1 MTGRGPT
8 WLTRASGDA
17 PALFWLVF
25 SPRAALPAALV
36 AVLLAGVAHAFSFAP
51 FNWPVLQLAALAALT
66 ALALRQPSWQRAAA
80 CGFAFGAG
88 WFGIGV
94 SWVYISMHTYG
105 EMPAWVAAL
114 ATGGL
119 VAVLAVF
126 PALAAGAA
134 HRATGRSV
142 ARLLLAWPGA
152 WCLSEWLRGT
162 VLTGLPWIASGYAHT
177 DGALAGFAPV
187 LGVYGLCLIVALIAG
202 AVGVLLQ
209 PASEL
214 TPQTRVLALAVA
226 LLLIGGG
233 QLLRAVEWTHPIGPP
248 LKVKLVQ
255 GNIPEDLKFA
265 EGGTEL
271 AVRRYFA
278 LMPDPPELHTDL
290 TVLPESAFPVPL
302 GDLPPEVRDHLL
314 AFPSEQHQALIFGI
328 FLEQPTDHYY
338 NSAVG
343 LQDHQ
348 PLQRY
353 SKRHLVPFGEY
364 IPFGFRWFVD
374 LMNIPIGDQQH
385 GPPYQAPMQLA
396 GQRIAVNICFEDLF
410 GSEII
415 EAWRDPALRPTM
427 LLNLS
432 NLAWFNDSIAL
443 PQHLQISRM
452 RALETGL
459 PLLRATNTGATA
471 IIGPHGRVEE
481 QLPFNL
487 IATLH
492 GEVSGF
498 EGRTPYVRYGN
509 LPALSL
515 AMILLVAAATQV
527 TSRRDGLA

>member
-1 MTGRGPT
+1 LTGEAD
-8 WLTRASGDA
+8 TRPAPASADA
-17 PALFWLVF
+17 PTLARLASSPLVALL
-25 SPRAALPAALV
+25 AALAAG
-36 AVLLAGVAHAFSFAP
+36 AAHAFSFAP
-51 FNWPVLQLAALAALT
+51 FNRPALQLAALAALT
-66 ALALRQPSWQRAAA
+66 LLALRQPSWQRAAA
-80 CGFAFGAG
+80 CGFAFGLG
-88 WFGIGV
+88 WFGVGV

-105 EMPAWVAAL
+105 EMPAWISGL

-119 VAVLAVF
+119 VALLAVF

-134 HRATGRSV
+134 HRASERQV

-177 DGALAGFAPV
+177 DGPLAGFAPV
-187 LGVYGLCLIVALIAG
+187 LGVYGLCLVAALIAG
-202 AVGVLLQ
+202 AVAVLLQ
-209 PASEL
+209 RPSDMTPAI
-214 TPQTRVLALAVA
+214 RVCSLAAA

-233 QLLRAVEWTHPIGPP
+233 QLLRAVEWTHPTGTP
-248 LKVKLVQ
+248 LRVKLVQ
-255 GNIPEDLKFA
+255 GNIPQDLKFG

-271 AVRRYFA
+271 AVQRYFA

-302 GDLPPEVRDHLL
+302 DDLPVAVHDRLL
-314 AFPSEQHQALIFGI
+314 DFPSQQHEALIFGI
-328 FLEQPTDHYY
+328 FLEQPRYQYY

-343 LQDHQ
+343 LQGHE

-374 LMNIPIGDQQH
+374 LMKMPIGDQQH
-385 GPPYQAPMQLA
+385 GPSYQPPMQLA

-410 GSEII
+410 GGEII
-415 EAWRDPALRPTM
+415 QAWRDPALQPTM

-443 PQHLQISRM
+443 PQHLQISQM
-452 RALETGL
+452 RALETGR

-471 IIGPHGRVEE
+471 IIDPHGHVQDR
-481 QLPFNL
+481 LPFNL

-498 EGRTPYVRYGN
+498 EGRTPYVRCGD
-509 LPALSL
+509 LPALGL
-515 AMILLVAAATQV
+515 AVIALVTAAAARIAG
-527 TSRRDGLA
+527 RRALA

>member
-1 MTGRGPT
+1 
-8 WLTRASGDA
+8 
-17 PALFWLVF
+17 V
-25 SPRAALPAALV
+25 LPAALL
-36 AVLLAGVAHAFSFAP
+36 AALLAGVAHALSFAP
-51 FNWPVLQLAALAALT
+51 FNRPVLEVAALAALT
-66 ALALRQPSWQRAAA
+66 ALALRQPTWQRAAA
-80 CGFAFGAG
+80 CGFVFGLG
-88 WFGIGV
+88 WFGVGV

-105 EMPAWVAAL
+105 EMPAWIATL

-119 VAVLAVF
+119 AAVLAVF
-126 PALAAGAA
+126 PALGAGAA
-134 HRATGRSV
+134 HRATGRPIG
-142 ARLLLAWPGA
+142 RLLLAWPGA

-177 DGALAGFAPV
+177 DGALAGFAPLV
-187 LGVYGLCLIVALIAG
+187 GVYGLCLIAALVAG

-209 PASEL
+209 RPSVL

-233 QLLRAVEWTHPIGPP
+233 QLLRAVEWTQPIGAP

-255 GNIPEDLKFA
+255 GNIPQDLKFA
-265 EGGTEL
+265 EGGADL
-271 AVRRYFA
+271 AVQRYFA
-278 LMPDPPELHTDL
+278 LMPDPPQLHTDL
-290 TVLPESAFPVPL
+290 TVLPESAFPLPL
-302 GDLPPEVRDHLL
+302 DDLPPEVHDRLL
-314 AFPSEQHQALIFGI
+314 DFPSQQHQALIFGI
-328 FLEQPTDHYY
+328 FLEKPRYEYY

-343 LQDHQ
+343 LQDHE

-374 LMNIPIGDQQH
+374 LMKIPIGDQQR
-385 GPPYQAPMQLA
+385 GATYQPPMQLA

-415 EAWRDPALRPTM
+415 EAWRDPALQPTM

-443 PQHLQISRM
+443 PQHLQTSRM
-452 RALETGL
+452 RALETGR

-471 IIGPHGRVEE
+471 IIDPHGRVVQ

-492 GEVSGF
+492 GEVLGF
-498 EGRTPYVRYGN
+498 EGRTPYVRYGD
-509 LPALSL
+509 LPALGL
-515 AMILLVAAATQV
+515 AVILLVAAAP
-527 TSRRDGLA
+527 RAMGRA

>member
-1 MTGRGPT
+1 
-8 WLTRASGDA
+8 
-17 PALFWLVF
+17 
-25 SPRAALPAALV
+25 
-36 AVLLAGVAHAFSFAP
+36 
-51 FNWPVLQLAALAALT
+51 
-66 ALALRQPSWQRAAA
+66 
-80 CGFAFGAG
+80 
-88 WFGIGV
+88 
-94 SWVYISMHTYG
+94 
-105 EMPAWVAAL
+105 
-114 ATGGL
+114 
-119 VAVLAVF
+119 
-126 PALAAGAA
+126 
-134 HRATGRSV
+134 
-142 ARLLLAWPGA
+142 
-152 WCLSEWLRGT
+152 
-162 VLTGLPWIASGYAHT
+162 
-177 DGALAGFAPV
+177 
-187 LGVYGLCLIVALIAG
+187 VYGLCLIAALVAG

-209 PASEL
+209 RASDL
-214 TPQTRVLALAVA
+214 APRTRVLALAIA

-233 QLLRAVEWTHPIGPP
+233 QLLRPVEWTHPTGSP

-255 GNIPEDLKFA
+255 GNIAQDLKFA
-265 EGGTEL
+265 EGGTDL
-271 AVRRYFA
+271 AVQRYFA

-290 TVLPESAFPVPL
+290 TVLPESAFPLPL
-302 GDLPPEVRDHLL
+302 GDLPPAVHDRLL
-314 AFPSEQHQALIFGI
+314 DFPSEQHQALIFGI
-328 FLEQPTDHYY
+328 FLEEPRYEYY

-343 LQDHQ
+343 LQDHG

-385 GPPYQAPMQLA
+385 GAPYQPPMQLA

-410 GSEII
+410 GGEII
-415 EAWRDPALRPTM
+415 EAWRDPALQPTM

-471 IIGPHGRVEE
+471 IIDPHGRVEE

-498 EGRTPYVRYGN
+498 EGRTPYVRYGD
-509 LPALSL
+509 LPALGL
-515 AMILLVAAATQV
+515 AMILLAAAVAAQV
-527 TSRRDGLA
+527 MGRRDRLA